1 MSRYL
6 SFSFSFSSLLKMGLV
21 KCEGESRLGRY
32 KERVKEG
39 EYGECILYSC
49 MKIEQ

>member
-1 MSRYL
+1 MKDRKIKQVL
-6 SFSFSFSSLLKMGLV
+6 SG
-21 KCEGESRLGRY
+21 CGYQWEGGGD

-39 EYGECILYSC
+39 EYGECILYSY